1 MANEPEGGAARRW
14 DDTHATR
21 DPNRRGIGVL
31 HSVRLA
37 VRSRVFITH
46 LGLLIAFF
54 DHGAALLRTER
65 STSPS
70 SNYFGVTSMRGAI

>member
-14 DDTHATR
+14 DGTHATR

-37 VRSRVFITH
+37 VRSRVFIIY
-46 LGLLIAFF
+46 LCLLYLTLS
-54 DHGAALLRTER
+54 GWALAERTKE
-65 STSPS
+65 
-70 SNYFGVTSMRGAI
+70 GELKRGAFCVGLK

>member
-21 DPNRRGIGVL
+21 DLKRRGIGVF
-31 HSVRLA
+31 HSVWLA
-37 VRSRVFITH
+37 VHRRAFI
-46 LGLLIAFF
+46 LYLFLLFAFF

-70 SNYFGVTSMRGAI
+70 SDYFGMTPMRRAI